1 MPEYSIRYVSPEEDF
16 VLESG
21 LDGDCFIEA
30 DSLTGFT
37 SQFEEEGVSVVG
49 APGVVMD
56 FRDRKVLPMEGSFT
70 LVVRDVSA
78 WPRIRRAFSSHRAG
92 QLEVVGSQRF
102 VLPVRLA
109 ASLPSPESRPVVG
122 SRVEVLLRS
131 DGGVW
136 VAPVVSPDSDVIVTN
151 WGDVPVW
158 GRVMWDGPGGRVTLP
173 SGVSFTLPAVKGEHT
188 LYLDRKRAGEVHGP
202 DGYDRELTR
211 RVDAVSEMVP
221 VGEQRRFKVP
231 VGARLAWDVGVF
243 DPWR

>member
-21 LDGDCFIEA
+21 FEGPCFIEA
-30 DSLTGFT
+30 ESLEGFT

-70 LVVRDVSA
+70 LVVRDVSV
-78 WPRIRRAFSSHRAG
+78 WPRIRGAFSSHRFG
-92 QLEVVGSQRF
+92 SLEVVGDQRF
-102 VLPVRLA
+102 VLPVRLG
-109 ASLPSPESRPVVG
+109 ASLPSPSVRPVVG
-122 SRVEVLLRS
+122 SRVEVVLRS

-158 GRVMWDGPGGRVTLP
+158 GRIMWDGPGGRVVMP
-173 SGVSFTLPAVKGEHT
+173 SGVGFDLPAVEGQHT
-188 LYLDRKRAGEVHGP
+188 VFLDRKRAGEVHGP
-202 DGYDRELTR
+202 GGYDRELTR

-221 VGEQRRFKVP
+221 VGESRTFKTP
-231 VGARLAWDVGVF
+231 VGASLAWDVGVF